1 MSESV
6 TGTDRTVELTRCR
19 EFRLTDA
26 MILFSRGALAFWA
39 SSRLLLLLADMLGR
53 PCREAIVHR
62 ADLLTQWSLFWRDT
76 HDPLRNTLWYGLEAT
91 LTFLLGMIPA
101 FFVLRLRRPR
111 PPLHALLRQPG
122 TVASLAIVLG
132 LFWAQGVCSG
142 CSLTR
147 STV

>member
-62 ADLLTQWSLFWRDT
+62 ADLLTQWSLFC
-76 HDPLRNTLWYGLEAT
+76 AT
-91 LTFLLGMIPA
+91 LMIPSGIPCGTA
-101 FFVLRLRRPR
+101 SRRL
-111 PPLHALLRQPG
+111 
-122 TVASLAIVLG
+122 
-132 LFWAQGVCSG
+132 
-142 CSLTR
+142 
-147 STV
+147 